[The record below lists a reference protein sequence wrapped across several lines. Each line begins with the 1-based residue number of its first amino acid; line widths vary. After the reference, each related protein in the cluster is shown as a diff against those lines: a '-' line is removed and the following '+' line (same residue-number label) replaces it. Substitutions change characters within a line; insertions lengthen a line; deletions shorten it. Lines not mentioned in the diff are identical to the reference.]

1 MGQVDS
7 RCVGIAVLGPLSI
20 DGVASVLG
28 RRDRAVLSA
37 LAVRPG
43 EVLSADQLAEVLWP
57 DEPPASWAKV
67 VQGCVVRLRKVL
79 GQGSIETL
87 PSGYRLTM
95 AHDQIDAQRFERATE
110 RARVLLNASDDADRA
125 AFVLGEALSLWR
137 GQALGDVEDWA
148 PGRIEAGR
156 LDELHRE
163 AEELY
168 VEASLR
174 SGHSDKVLA
183 RAQSLVHEQPLRERR
198 WALLALA
205 QYQAGQQNEAL
216 ITLRRVRKVFNRD
229 LGVDPGPQL
238 SQLEQAMLRQDPALF
253 ERAPLPEPSA
263 VCPYRGLLPYDTD
276 NADTFFG
283 RSDDVDECL
292 QQLSA
297 TRVLAVVGPSG
308 SGKSSMVRAGVVAAL
323 RRDGLDVMVLTPGR
337 HPTEAIAMLPRRSA
351 STILVVDQCE
361 EVFSLCEDV
370 AERERFL
377 DALVDQA
384 ATGSLVVALRA
395 DHLVDVSE
403 HRGFAGVVARGLHL
417 ISGMREAE
425 LRAAIAEPARL
436 AGLDVDPALVQIL
449 VQEVSGNPG
458 ALPMLSHALQETW
471 QRREGRNLT
480 VAGYEASGGIREA
493 VARSAEQVYSG
504 VATDQQP
511 MLRALLLRLVA
522 PSPEGDPVR
531 TRMPRRLVVTDP
543 AHDQMID
550 VLVGSRLVTSDE
562 GVVEIAHE
570 ALAREWPRL
579 REWLEEDVEGQR
591 ILHHLASAADSW
603 DALGRPDSELYRGVR
618 LAKAL
623 DWRARTTPSLS
634 ALERDFLDTSE
645 HLAQAELRSV
655 QERARHQV
663 RINRRLRGVLA
674 VAAVLILVT
683 TAVGA
688 YALRQTRKAETAADT
703 AKAAA
708 VTEQA
713 RRLGAHAL
721 LAPDISQ
728 SLLLAVQGVRLDDS
742 PETRVNLL
750 AAMARQP
757 RLVRSVPAAGDYID
771 FLQVSEDGTRVAFPD
786 DKGGVHLYDA
796 ATSRLLESQHVDSAA
811 QSQFLLL
818 AFSPRDEYLA
828 VGIGSSDARPV
839 RLLDAH
845 SLEPT
850 GPNLEVPGTVA
861 TFVSD
866 VDFSADGRYLAASL
880 QRPPPSDTFP
890 SNDPSFVL
898 VWDLRFPD
906 RQPERVRTFAYS
918 QALELSPD
926 GRTVY
931 TAFPLTAYDVATG
944 RKIWSTEF
952 TSFFNLA
959 LTRDG
964 KLLASEV
971 QTDGATGAIRLTDAR
986 TGETLQIL
994 RAHEDR
1000 PRDMRF
1006 SNDGRLL
1013 ASAGRDGRLIVWDV
1027 ADGEPLV
1034 VTDTFEISWSV
1045 GFSPDGR
1052 RVYTGGDDAT
1062 LRTWD
1067 LHGDQRFLRRMV
1079 ALPGGQEF
1087 GDVHA
1092 SPDGTRFG
1100 YVSSD
1105 SSASSVL
1112 FLDTTTG
1119 GRRQAKIP
1127 GDFAAG
1133 AWHPD
1138 GRHFA
1143 VVDASG
1149 TVTVLDA
1156 ETGKRSMRA
1165 DVLDDVEIYSL
1176 GYVDGGERLVAGGR
1190 DDKMTF
1196 VDAETLLPS
1205 GRSFAIPSDCCP
1217 VGAPDGGTAIA
1228 FEGSADGAK
1237 ETWRVIDTESG
1248 AVLGEGPLD
1257 LDVYD
1262 AEFSPD
1268 GEQVAVTGNSG
1279 EVVVIDVSS
1288 GRVTPSST
1296 TGHAAAGYWVRWSP
1310 DGSRIVSGAEDG
1322 SVSLWNGETLDLLG
1336 TVVVPVETAPAA
1348 VSPAFTTND
1357 QVTLASYDGRVYRWD
1372 TEFDGALAF
1381 ACQMAGRNF
1390 SPSEWEAELPDLPYA
1405 ETCPSRS

>member
-7 RCVGIAVLGPLSI
+7 RGVGIAVLGPLSI
-20 DGVASVLG
+20 DGLAGVPG

-43 EVLSADQLAEVLWP
+43 EVLSADQLAEVLWQ

-79 GQGSIETL
+79 GPGSIETL
-87 PSGYRLTM
+87 PSGYRLTL

-110 RARVLLNASDDADRA
+110 RARALLNASDDADRA

-137 GQALGDVEDWA
+137 GHALGDLEEWG

-174 SGHSDKVLA
+174 SGHAEKVLA
-183 RAQSLVHEQPLRERR
+183 RAQSLLHEQPLRERR

-229 LGVDPGPQL
+229 LGVDPGPEL
-238 SQLEQAMLRQDPALF
+238 AQLEQAMLRQDPALF

-323 RRDGLDVMVLTPGR
+323 RRDGRDVMVLTPGR
-337 HPTEAIAMLPRRSA
+337 HPTEAIAMLPRRRS
-351 STILVVDQCE
+351 STVLVVDQCE

-377 DALVDQA
+377 DALVEQA

-425 LRAAIAEPARL
+425 LRAAIVEPARL
-436 AGLDVDPALVQIL
+436 AGLEVEPALVEIL
-449 VQEVSGNPG
+449 VREVSGNPG

-471 QRREGRNLT
+471 QRREGRTLT

-511 MLRALLLRLVA
+511 LLRALLLRLVA

-579 REWLEEDVEGQR
+579 RDWLEEDVEGQR

-623 DWRARTTPSLS
+623 DWRARTNPSLS
-634 ALERDFLDTSE
+634 DLEREFLDASE

-655 QERARHQV
+655 QDRARHQARV
-663 RINRRLRGVLA
+663 NRRLRGVLA

-688 YALRQTRKAETAADT
+688 YALRQTRRAETAADS
-703 AKAAA
+703 ARQAA
-708 VTEQA
+708 VAEQA
-713 RRLGAHAL
+713 RRLGALAP
-721 LAPDISQ
+721 LAPDLSE
-728 SLLLAVQGVRLDDS
+728 SLLLAIQAVRLDDS

-757 RLVRSVPAAGDYID
+757 RLVRSVPVAGDYLD
-771 FLQVSEDGTRVAFPD
+771 PMQVSADGQRIAFPD

-796 ATSRLLESQHVDSAA
+796 ATSRLLTQLPGRRCPTARESLSGWSIV
-811 QSQFLLL
+811 
-818 AFSPRDEYLA
+818 AFSPRDDYVA
-828 VGIGSSDARPV
+828 VGTNVAPIV

-845 SLEPT
+845 T
-850 GPNLEVPGTVA
+850 
-861 TFVSD
+861 
-866 VDFSADGRYLAASL
+866 LAAD
-880 QRPPPSDTFP
+880 RPHP
-890 SNDPSFVL
+890 
-898 VWDLRFPD
+898 R
-906 RQPERVRTFAYS
+906 RA
-918 QALELSPD
+918 
-926 GRTVY
+926 GRTAANASPTSTSAR
-931 TAFPLTAYDVATG
+931 TAAIWQRQYSASPPKARSSVGHPVLRGGLGPELAAPAARG
-944 RKIWSTEF
+944 RAHGPRYRGPCTEHGRANGLHELPAHGVRRGERPDAVVDGF
-952 TSFFNLA
+952 HLLGRARHQPGRQAARLRDPRHRAGRLVQVRSDPADRRTHR
-959 LTRDG
+959 RDG
-964 KLLASEV
+964 ADPARARGPAIGHSLLA
-971 QTDGATGAIRLTDAR
+971 GRPAAGLRLRGRPAHRVGGVEPEAAR
-986 TGETLQIL
+986 
-994 RAHEDR
+994 
-1000 PRDMRF
+1000 
-1006 SNDGRLL
+1006 L
-1013 ASAGRDGRLIVWDV
+1013 A
-1027 ADGEPLV
+1027 
-1034 VTDTFEISWSV
+1034 DTFETSFSV
-1045 GFSPDGR
+1045 SFSPDGH
-1052 RVYTGGDDAT
+1052 RVYTGGDAGI

-1067 LHGDQRFLRRMV
+1067 LYGDQQYLRRMFAPQGEQDLV
-1079 ALPGGQEF
+1079 
-1087 GDVHA
+1087 DVSA
-1092 SPDGTRFG
+1092 SPDGTRLA
-1100 YVSSD
+1100 YLSRK
-1105 SSASSVL
+1105 
-1112 FLDTTTG
+1112 G
-1119 GRRQAKIP
+1119 GLGPIPRPRHGQPDRR
-1127 GDFAAG
+1127 
-1133 AWHPD
+1133 
-1138 GRHFA
+1138 
-1143 VVDASG
+1143 
-1149 TVTVLDA
+1149 
-1156 ETGKRSMRA
+1156 
-1165 DVLDDVEIYSL
+1165 
-1176 GYVDGGERLVAGGR
+1176 
-1190 DDKMTF
+1190 
-1196 VDAETLLPS
+1196 
-1205 GRSFAIPSDCCP
+1205 
-1217 VGAPDGGTAIA
+1217 
-1228 FEGSADGAK
+1228 EGP
-1237 ETWRVIDTESG
+1237 RQVRSG
-1248 AVLGEGPLD
+1248 AM
-1257 LDVYD
+1257 
-1262 AEFSPD
+1262 
-1268 GEQVAVTGNSG
+1268 VTG
-1279 EVVVIDVSS
+1279 D
-1288 GRVTPSST
+1288 
-1296 TGHAAAGYWVRWSP
+1296 
-1310 DGSRIVSGAEDG
+1310 
-1322 SVSLWNGETLDLLG
+1322 
-1336 TVVVPVETAPAA
+1336 
-1348 VSPAFTTND
+1348 
-1357 QVTLASYDGRVYRWD
+1357 LASRWA
-1372 TEFDGALAF
+1372 ALR
-1381 ACQMAGRNF
+1381 G
-1390 SPSEWEAELPDLPYA
+1390 L
-1405 ETCPSRS
+1405 

>member
-1 MGQVDS
+1 M
-7 RCVGIAVLGPLSI
+7 GIAVLGPLSI

-43 EVLSADQLAEVLWP
+43 EVLGADQLAEVLWG
-57 DEPPASWAKV
+57 DEPPASWPKV
-67 VQGCVVRLRKVL
+67 IQGCMVRLRKVL
-79 GQGSIETL
+79 GPGSIETL

-110 RARVLLNASDDADRA
+110 RARALLNASDDADRA
-125 AFVLGEALSLWR
+125 AFVIGEALALWR
-137 GQALGDVEDWA
+137 GPALGDVEDWA

-168 VEASLR
+168 IEASLR
-174 SGHSDKVLA
+174 SGHSEKVVA
-183 RAQSLVHEQPLRERR
+183 RAQTLVYEQPLRERR

-229 LGVDPGPQL
+229 LGVDPGPEL
-238 SQLEQAMLRQDPALF
+238 AQLEQAMLRQDPALF
-253 ERAPLPEPSA
+253 EHAPLPEPSA

-283 RSDDVDECL
+283 RADDVDACL

-297 TRVLAVVGPSG
+297 TRMLAVVGPSG

-323 RRDGLDVMVLTPGR
+323 RRDGRDVMVLTPGR
-337 HPTEAIAMLPRRSA
+337 HPLEAIALLPRRRA
-351 STILVVDQCE
+351 STTLVVDQCE
-361 EVFSLCEDV
+361 EVYSLCQDV

-377 DALVDQA
+377 DALVEQA
-384 ATGSLVVALRA
+384 AAGSLVVVLRA
-395 DHLVDVSE
+395 DHLVDVAA
-403 HRGFAGVVARGLHL
+403 HRGFAGVVERGLHL
-417 ISGMREAE
+417 IAGMREDE
-425 LRAAIAEPARL
+425 LRAAIVEPARL
-436 AGLDVDPALVQIL
+436 AGLDLEPALVQIL

-471 QRREGRNLT
+471 QRREGRTLT

-493 VARSAEQVYSG
+493 VARSAEEVYSG
-504 VATDQQP
+504 VATEQQP
-511 MLRALLLRLVA
+511 MLRALLLRLVT
-522 PSPEGDPVR
+522 PGPEGDPVR
-531 TRMPRRLVVTDP
+531 SRMPRRLVVTDP
-543 AHDQMID
+543 AHDRMID
-550 VLVGSRLVTSDE
+550 VLVGSRLVTSDD

-579 REWLEEDVEGQR
+579 RDWLEEDVDGQR

-618 LAKAL
+618 LAKAR
-623 DWRARTTPSLS
+623 DWRVRTTPSLS
-634 ALERDFLDTSE
+634 ALEREFLDASE
-645 HLAQAELRSV
+645 HLAQAELRSAE
-655 QERARHQV
+655 ERARHQV
-663 RINRRLRGVLA
+663 RVNRRLRGILA
-674 VAAVLILVT
+674 VAAALLLVT

-688 YALRQTRKAETAADT
+688 YALRQTRKAETAAD
-703 AKAAA
+703 AAGRAA

-742 PETRVNLL
+742 RETRANLL

-771 FLQVSEDGTRVAFPD
+771 FLHVSEDGTRVAFPD

-796 ATSRLLESQHVDSAA
+796 ATSRLLESQQVGSAS

-818 AFSPRDEYLA
+818 AFSPGDEYLA
-828 VGIGSSDARPV
+828 VGIGTTDARPV

-850 GPNLEVPGTVA
+850 GPDLEVPGTVA

-880 QRPPPSDTFP
+880 QRPPPNDTFP

-906 RQPERVRTFAYS
+906 RPPERVRTFAYS

-926 GRTVY
+926 GRTVF

-944 RKIWSTEF
+944 HKIWSTEF

-964 KLLASEV
+964 KILASEV
-971 QTDGATGAIRLTDAR
+971 QTDGAEAGAIRLTDAR
-986 TGETLQIL
+986 TGETLHIL
-994 RAHEDR
+994 RAHEER

-1006 SNDGRLL
+1006 SNDGRRL

-1027 ADGEPLV
+1027 ANGEPLV

-1067 LHGDQRFLRRMV
+1067 LYGDQRFLRRMS

-1087 GDVHA
+1087 GDVQA
-1092 SPDGTRFG
+1092 SPDGARFG

-1105 SSASSVL
+1105 SSPSSVL
-1112 FLDTTTG
+1112 FLDTTTR
-1119 GRRQAKIP
+1119 GRTQAKLP
-1127 GDFAAG
+1127 GDIVAG

-1156 ETGKRSMRA
+1156 ETGKRSVRA
-1165 DVLDDVEIYSL
+1165 DVLDDDEIYSL
-1176 GYVDGGERLVAGGR
+1176 GYVDRGERLVVGGR
-1190 DDKMTF
+1190 DDEMTF

-1205 GRSFAIPSDCCP
+1205 GRSFAI
-1217 VGAPDGGTAIA
+1217 A
-1228 FEGSADGAK
+1228 FALLSCRRPRWRHCDHVRGLCGRREGDLARHRHQVRGSARRRTAQPGRLRR
-1237 ETWRVIDTESG
+1237 RV
-1248 AVLGEGPLD
+1248 
-1257 LDVYD
+1257 
-1262 AEFSPD
+1262 
-1268 GEQVAVTGNSG
+1268 
-1279 EVVVIDVSS
+1279 
-1288 GRVTPSST
+1288 
-1296 TGHAAAGYWVRWSP
+1296 
-1310 DGSRIVSGAEDG
+1310 
-1322 SVSLWNGETLDLLG
+1322 
-1336 TVVVPVETAPAA
+1336 
-1348 VSPAFTTND
+1348 
-1357 QVTLASYDGRVYRWD
+1357 LA
-1372 TEFDGALAF
+1372 
-1381 ACQMAGRNF
+1381 
-1390 SPSEWEAELPDLPYA
+1390 
-1405 ETCPSRS
+1405 